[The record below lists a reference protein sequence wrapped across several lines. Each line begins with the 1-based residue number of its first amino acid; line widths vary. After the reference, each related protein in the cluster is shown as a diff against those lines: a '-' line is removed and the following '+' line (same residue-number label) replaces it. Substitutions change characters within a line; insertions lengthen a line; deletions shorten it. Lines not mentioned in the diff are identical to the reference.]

1 VAWVRLAFDARTLA
15 NFAARL
21 RAPPWDRGEYWVRFA
36 ERRVGAGV
44 GKDDRR
50 LYICPECNGSQVVVK
65 WKRADVGEE
74 QEIATTELC
83 PTCDG
88 SGQILGPST

>member
-1 VAWVRLAFDARTLA
+1 VTGVSVRAIGDTGIRSLGR
-15 NFAARL
+15 
-21 RAPPWDRGEYWVRFA
+21 WS
-36 ERRVGAGV
+36 GAGV

-50 LYICPECNGSQVVVK
+50 LYTCPECGGSQVVVK

>member
-1 VAWVRLAFDARTLA
+1 M
-15 NFAARL
+15 
-21 RAPPWDRGEYWVRFA
+21 
-36 ERRVGAGV
+36 

-50 LYICPECNGSQVVVK
+50 LYICPQCNGSQVVVK
-65 WKRADVGEE
+65 WKRADLDEE